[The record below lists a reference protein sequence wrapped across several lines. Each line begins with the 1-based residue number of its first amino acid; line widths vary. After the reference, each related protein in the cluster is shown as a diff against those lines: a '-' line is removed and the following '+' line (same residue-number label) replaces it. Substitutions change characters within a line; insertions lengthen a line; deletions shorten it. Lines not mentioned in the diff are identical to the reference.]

1 MKNILYM
8 TGAVINAGDFL
19 IEKRMIALL
28 TKFMPDIKI
37 TKTCRVG
44 ISYDDRLDYL
54 NSFDA
59 IIFAGGPIYQN
70 TIYPKAIPFVSR
82 QNLERLKTPIFF
94 LGGGCRGRE
103 EDIYSPVQSIS
114 EDTFVFFQKGMS
126 LGIPLG
132 CRDVLTYRF
141 LKHQGFSDL
150 LMTGCPA
157 WYSLDHVHN
166 LEVNRHGNA
175 KMKICVSEP
184 ARMSN
189 LPMLEKLLKRLRK
202 EYSAAE
208 ITLVIHREEKRG
220 IVANINDLCEG
231 GGIRTVSIAG
241 SADGFSIYDDCDLH
255 IGFRVHA
262 HIYNLSIRNVSFLI
276 NEDIR
281 GFGVNHSLG
290 LENINIM
297 QSYGF
302 QKKLFGNFYL
312 GRNLKANEDLA
323 INHILDGIESAE
335 MCNYQNFRD
344 AYTKMWKTFDVMKSH
359 INHIEETMNNCS

>member
-70 TIYPKAIPFVSR
+70 SIYPKAIPFVSME
-82 QNLERLKTPIFF
+82 NLERIETPLFF

-103 EDIYSPVQSIS
+103 EGVYNPIRSIS
-114 EDTFVFFQKGMS
+114 AETFTFFQKGIKN
-126 LGIPLG
+126 GVPLG
-132 CRDVLTYRF
+132 CRDILTYRF
-141 LKHQGFSDL
+141 LKRQGFENV

-157 WYSLDHVHN
+157 WYSLEHINSVEINKHKN
-166 LEVNRHGNA
+166 S

-184 ARMSN
+184 AKVSN
-189 LPMLEKLLKRLRK
+189 LPIMERLIERLRK
-202 EYSAAE
+202 EWPTAE
-208 ITLVIHREEKRG
+208 ILLVIHRENKKNFEATLQRMKEKYG
-220 IVANINDLCEG
+220 IQSVVIRDSSEG
-231 GGIRTVSIAG
+231 FNV
-241 SADGFSIYDDCDLH
+241 YDDCDLH

-262 HIYNLSIRNVSFLI
+262 HIYNLSIRNVTFLL

-281 GFGVNHSLG
+281 GFGVNQTLG
-290 LENINIM
+290 LENINIQ
-297 QSYGF
+297 QSRNY
-302 QKKLFGNFYL
+302 QKHLFGKYFL
-312 GRNLKANEDLA
+312 GKRDSENPDIVVNHVMDSIDQEERNGHKA
-323 INHILDGIESAE
+323 
-335 MCNYQNFRD
+335 FTD
-344 AYTKMWKTFDVMKSH
+344 AYSRMKDTFNVMKSH
-359 INHIEETMNNCS
+359 IGQICEKIISE